1 MLLSFAILCL
11 TVLAVTLQF
20 IKLKR
25 DILYT
30 AKFKLRCWILIL
42 RSNGHFL
49 GKIYLLQFQARN
61 HLKYSKTRFVCTT
74 LRTTTMKQILTKTT
88 HIDSV
93 DRADLL
99 RLIGIR
105 HIPSLAVFNSG
116 KQGTTVHTVAHLPSF
131 RYAKTVQTACWGP
144 PPIPRQGPLTLPCKR
159 STSRATTRPYG
170 R

>member
-1 MLLSFAILCL
+1 M
-11 TVLAVTLQF
+11 
-20 IKLKR
+20 
-25 DILYT
+25 
-30 AKFKLRCWILIL
+30 
-42 RSNGHFL
+42 
-49 GKIYLLQFQARN
+49 
-61 HLKYSKTRFVCTT
+61 
-74 LRTTTMKQILTKTT
+74 TKTT

-144 PPIPRQGPLTLPCKR
+144 PPIPRQGPLTLQMCIRDSINDPQPAWNDITFFRMYLDHPAASAAYLPKNE
-159 STSRATTRPYG
+159 SFNPYILYDVAKASLNPG
-170 R
+170 NRINEPLWALLSQIIPYYQTEFGIDLSLIHI

>member
-1 MLLSFAILCL
+1 M
-11 TVLAVTLQF
+11 
-20 IKLKR
+20 
-25 DILYT
+25 
-30 AKFKLRCWILIL
+30 
-42 RSNGHFL
+42 
-49 GKIYLLQFQARN
+49 
-61 HLKYSKTRFVCTT
+61 
-74 LRTTTMKQILTKTT
+74 TKTT

-170 R
+170 RRIRGALPTGNKDTSCVWKRPRERTATLSGAIEKAAGGGAFPGFGFHHPTSVLQECIYSCPACHDCFR